1 MPILQ
6 LPDSDA
12 LAWDTDQ
19 GAGESKGAPPMGR
32 WKLMEQGDKS
42 GGAGNT
48 YPPPPKGIRALPG
61 SKELFSIPEGS
72 KRETA

>member
-19 GAGESKGAPPMGR
+19 GAGESKGAPPTGR

-42 GGAGNT
+42 GGRGE
-48 YPPPPKGIRALPG
+48 YISPPSGRV
-61 SKELFSIPEGS
+61 
-72 KRETA
+72 